1 MDTMPARLETGP
13 MTPTTLAPTTTDDR
27 LIELWLHGRPV
38 RTVKVYNAALG
49 AFMADV
55 GGKPLR
61 TVTLG
66 DLQRHADT
74 LAHFKPAT
82 RNTRL
87 SALKSLFTFAVQTGY
102 LPLDPARALRLPKQP
117 DALAE
122 RILAAET
129 VARVIATEPDPRH
142 QLLLSLFYATG
153 GRISEV
159 AAVRWEV
166 CHARDDGNGGVIT
179 FHNAKGGKP
188 RTVHLPAPVWTELV
202 RLRPTPAVGFVFP
215 STRRDDR
222 PINVATAW
230 RWFTAAATRA
240 GVEVNASPHWFRH
253 AHASHALD
261 RGAPVHLVAATLG
274 HASLATTSRYAHA
287 RPGESSGDYLDLGET
302 SGADSPAD

>member
-1 MDTMPARLETGP
+1 MDTVPDRLETSAS
-13 MTPTTLAPTTTDDR
+13 TPLAPAPIPTDAR
-27 LIELWLHGRPV
+27 LVEMWLHNRPV
-38 RTVKVYNAALG
+38 STVKVYLAAL
-49 AFMADV
+49 ADFTRDTE
-55 GGKPLR
+55 GKPLR

-66 DLQRHADT
+66 DLQAHADA
-74 LAHFKPAT
+74 LAHLKPAT
-82 RNTRL
+82 QAKRL
-87 SALKSLFTFAVQTGY
+87 NAIKSLFSYASKLGY
-102 LPLDPARALRLPKQP
+102 LSLDPARALRLPKQP

-129 VARVIATEPDPRH
+129 VARIIAMEPDPRH
-142 QLLLSLFYATG
+142 QLLLRLFYVTG

-188 RTVHLPAPVWTELV
+188 RTVHVPAPVWTELT
-202 RLRPTPAVGFVFP
+202 RLRPDPAAGFVFP

-230 RWFTAAATRA
+230 RWFTAAAARA
-240 GVEVNASPHWFRH
+240 GVEVKASPHWFRH

-287 RPGESSGDYLDLGET
+287 RPGESSGDYLELGET
-302 SGADSPAD
+302 SGEATPAD